1 MRAVD
6 GGDDHDPDDVIDD
19 REREQVGAH
28 PVGQAGADQREHA
41 QGERGIRGHR
51 RAPAGGR
58 RAARVDG
65 QVDGDRNDHPANP
78 DQHRKREP
86 PPFSQLAHVELAAR
100 LEPGDQEEERH
111 QPGVDP
117 AVQIVGHARAAD
129 PDRQPRVPARPV
141 RGWVRVRPDQR
152 GDRGGQQ
159 NRGAAGLG
167 AQELAQRCL
176 ASPLPR
182 GAERERRSG
191 QSRGGHFPIL
201 PRGSVTRQLL
211 PACLLFPSTA
221 PSPPAGNLPR
231 TRVKP
236 TSFKIIKGDQKITL
250 ITIFPS

>member
-19 REREQVGAH
+19 REREQVGAY

-65 QVDGDRNDHPANP
+65 QVYGDRNDHPANP

-129 PDRQPRVPARPV
+129 PDRQHACPSTSGTRMGPRSPRPARRSWRPAKPRRCRSRCAGTGAAVSRGPAPTRCGARAAQRAVQRRSLSDPPPRVGRPPTTPRVP
-141 RGWVRVRPDQR
+141 
-152 GDRGGQQ
+152 
-159 NRGAAGLG
+159 
-167 AQELAQRCL
+167 
-176 ASPLPR
+176 PLPLH
-182 GAERERRSG
+182 GPFTDRR
-191 QSRGGHFPIL
+191 Q
-201 PRGSVTRQLL
+201 
-211 PACLLFPSTA
+211 
-221 PSPPAGNLPR
+221 PPAHPR
-231 TRVKP
+231 
-236 TSFKIIKGDQKITL
+236 
-250 ITIFPS
+250 